1 MSKRTLILI
10 CSIFLVVPLLFMGC
24 GSGSDGSA
32 GATGATGA
40 TGPPGSGVVAEE
52 TCVLCH
58 SAGQAFDVNNMHRLN
73 STTGNPVAQTP
84 GDVNL
89 AVTNV
94 AFGTPVDNNVPV
106 TVTFTFQ
113 AISKA
118 GVNITPSIDLT
129 TPGTNDNL
137 AWVSFYAAKMVPAA
151 SATDSDEWYGFLL
164 TPGASGSSPYRTAVV
179 NGVGGAVFTRTPNTP
194 AAGTDT
200 YTYTF
205 PTAALRTTDGY
216 VVDNTLMRMGVQFG
230 TGSPSALN
238 TPLLNLF
245 TTDTYYH
252 TQSNRRPFAN
262 EFLDVVSGTGA
273 IPAPGV
279 FPVRNAVST
288 AACNACHDVLAI
300 HGGGRHEVKFCQI
313 CHNPRIEVASHPAG
327 GGYDNGSLTRLIH
340 GLHSEK
346 NLGSRGENTAPPPR
360 GIGDFS
366 EVTYPQD
373 IRNCARCHQG
383 PAAADNTYDNWK
395 NKPTMTACGSCHD
408 TISFVNPPPAGKT
421 LHTGGAYANNAL
433 CAICHPA
440 TGGLAGITD
449 KHATENVTPNNPT
462 VPGTLSNFEYGIN
475 SVTVN
480 ASNVATIKFFIK
492 RDGAFL
498 NQGVIGNNTGDNVIK
513 RPTGFSGGPSF
524 LFAYAL
530 PQDGIAAPADYNNLG
545 RANGQP
551 ESLSIV
557 GLPIVA
563 YDNVNFSE
571 YTVTRAN
578 AFPAGATMRAVA
590 LQAYFTQISGG
601 PGLDNVGRH
610 TFSVHKAVTGD
621 AVRRTAVESGY
632 TNSNNPLTG
641 VPVGCLEC
649 HEIFEGHGGSR
660 VSNAQTCVMCHNPNM
675 TSSGRTITASPINSE
690 IVNYFNNDGDPL
702 TVGTNPLTYPEVAN
716 NFKELVHGI
725 HGAAKRTT
733 NFVDIRNRLNGIILQ
748 GDEFTYPGDPSHCGK
763 CHLNNLYQN
772 IQTTGRL
779 LTTAK
784 ITTGVTGETLAQIN
798 AARASVP
805 NATDLVNTPAASA
818 CGHCHDSV
826 TARSHFIAMG
836 GEVRAPRGTAVLTPP
851 QLAPDVTP

>member
-1 MSKRTLILI
+1 
-10 CSIFLVVPLLFMGC
+10 
-24 GSGSDGSA
+24 
-32 GATGATGA
+32 
-40 TGPPGSGVVAEE
+40 
-52 TCVLCH
+52 
-58 SAGQAFDVNNMHRLN
+58 MHRLN

-89 AVTNV
+89 AVTDV
-94 AFGTPVDNNVPV
+94 AFGTPVGDDVPV

-113 AISKA
+113 AISQE
-118 GVNITPSIDLT
+118 GVNITSGINLT

-137 AWVSFYAAKMVPAA
+137 AWVSFVAAKMIPGAA
-151 SATDSDEWYGFLL
+151 ATDSDEWYGFVL
-164 TPGASGSSPYRTAVV
+164 TPGASGSSPFRTAVV
-179 NGVGGAVFTRTPNTP
+179 NGVGGAVFTRAQNTP

-205 PTAALRTTDGY
+205 RTSALRVSDGY
-216 VVDNTLMRMGVQFG
+216 VENVLMRMGVQFG

-279 FPVRNAVST
+279 YPVRNTVST
-288 AACNACHDVLAI
+288 AACNSCHDVLAI
-300 HGGGRHEVKFCQI
+300 HGGGRHEIKYCQA
-313 CHNPRIEVASHPAG
+313 CHNPRLEIKQAGTGYAGWDNASLMNLAH
-327 GGYDNGSLTRLIH
+327 RIH
-340 GLHSEK
+340 NHQTPGAQ
-346 NLGSRGENTAPPPR
+346 NLAPDLN
-360 GIGDFS
+360 DFS

-373 IRNCARCHQG
+373 IRNCTRCHQG
-383 PAAADNTYDNWK
+383 TDVDNTYSNWK
-395 NKPTMTACGSCHD
+395 DKPTAYACTSCHI

-433 CAICHPA
+433 CAVCHPA

-449 KHATENVTPNNPT
+449 KHATENATPNNPT

-480 ASNVATIKFFIK
+480 ASNVATIRFFIR

-498 NQGVIGNNTGDNVIK
+498 NLGVIGNNPGDNVIK

-551 ESLSIV
+551 ESLSII

-649 HEIFEGHGGSR
+649 HEIFEGHGGNR

-675 TSSGRTITASPINSE
+675 TSSARTFAAAPVNQD
-690 IVNYFNNDGDPL
+690 IVNYINNDGDPL

-716 NFKELVHGI
+716 NFKELVHGL

-733 NFVDIRNRLNGIILQ
+733 NFVDIRNFRDGVLLE
-748 GDEFTYPGDPSHCGK
+748 GDEITYPGDLSHCGK

-784 ITTGVTGETLAQIN
+784 ITTGVAGETLAQIN

-805 NATDLVNTPAASA
+805 NATDLVNTPATSA

-826 TARSHFIAMG
+826 TARSHFVAMG

-851 QLAPDVTP
+851 QLAPNITP